1 MDVVTWS
8 PQGRLHQ
15 VEYAM
20 EAVKQGSCAV
30 GLRSRTHVVL
40 CTLKR
45 APSKLSSHQKKI
57 IQIDQHV
64 GVAISGLTADA
75 RMLGKFLRTEC
86 LNHRWA
92 YETPLPVG
100 RLVRSAADKAQVR
113 THRASKRPYG
123 VGLLVG
129 GYDES
134 GPHLYHTCP
143 SANFW
148 EYKAMAVGARSQS
161 SKTYLEKHFEDF
173 EGLDVTSLIKH
184 ALLALREAMPSG
196 DEGLTAA
203 NCAVSVV
210 GEGTPFEVIEDAKI
224 QPYIDMVDAEDAPA
238 PEPAAPD
245 DMATDA

>member
-1 MDVVTWS
+1 
-8 PQGRLHQ
+8 
-15 VEYAM
+15 
-20 EAVKQGSCAV
+20 
-30 GLRSRTHVVL
+30 
-40 CTLKR
+40 
-45 APSKLSSHQKKI
+45 
-57 IQIDQHV
+57 
-64 GVAISGLTADA
+64 
-75 RMLGKFLRTEC
+75 
-86 LNHRWA
+86 
-92 YETPLPVG
+92 
-100 RLVRSAADKAQVR
+100 
-113 THRASKRPYG
+113 
-123 VGLLVG
+123 
-129 GYDES
+129 
-134 GPHLYHTCP
+134 
-143 SANFW
+143 
-148 EYKAMAVGARSQS
+148 MAVGARSQS